1 MRKIRRFGQTTLAV
15 SLLAGTIACGA
26 TGRGIVQDTRDNT
39 SKTKAA
45 VETLDVKT
53 AIIADKTID
62 AGAIDVDTY
71 ADTKTVVLRGSVPT
85 EAQKSR
91 AEQIARE
98 HATGYKIDNKL
109 AVVPKG

>member
-1 MRKIRRFGQTTLAV
+1 MRKIRQLGQTTLAV
-15 SLLAGTIACGA
+15 ALLAATVACGA
-26 TGRGIVQDTRDNT
+26 TARGVAQDTKENT
-39 SKTKAA
+39 AKTKA
-45 VETLDVKT
+45 VIETIDVKA

-98 HATGYKIDNKL
+98 HASGYKIDNKL
-109 AVVPKG
+109 AVVPK

>member
-1 MRKIRRFGQTTLAV
+1 MQIIRGIGSVTLAA
-15 SLLAGTIACGA
+15 LLLIGSAACSRTASGV
-26 TGRGIVQDTRDNT
+26 VQDTKDNVA
-39 SKTKAA
+39 KTKAA

-53 AIIADKTID
+53 AIIADKTVD

-71 ADTKTVVLRGSVPT
+71 ADKKTVVLRGSVPT

-98 HATGYKIDNKL
+98 HAPNYKIDNQL
-109 AVVPKG
+109 AVVPKN